1 MCRLR
6 RAAQASSNENPGNGI
21 AMSNSEKHILV
32 AEDNAALASVVRFN
46 LERAGFQVT
55 VACNGRVAW
64 EAVQEDAFDL
74 VVTDQQM
81 PEMTGCE
88 FCEKLRATDEFRNL
102 PVIMLTAKG
111 MELELPRLRD
121 ELGIAATFLKPFSP
135 KEIVKA
141 VEDHLEAVSELVSS

>member
-1 MCRLR
+1 M
-6 RAAQASSNENPGNGI
+6 P
-21 AMSNSEKHILV
+21 NSQKHILV

-55 VACNGRVAW
+55 VADNGLQAW
-64 EAVQEDAFDL
+64 EKLQHEPFDL
-74 VVTDQQM
+74 LVTDQQM

-88 FCEKLRATDEFRNL
+88 LCETLRSVPSFTEM
-102 PVIMLTAKG
+102 PIIMLTAKG

-121 ELGIAATFLKPFSP
+121 ELKITATFLKPFSP

-141 VEDHLEAVSELVSS
+141 VEDCLAAVS

>member
-1 MCRLR
+1 
-6 RAAQASSNENPGNGI
+6 
-21 AMSNSEKHILV
+21 MSNSERRILV

-55 VACNGRVAW
+55 VAYNGRLAW
-64 EAVQEDAFDL
+64 EAVQEDDFDL
-74 VVTDQQM
+74 IVTDQQM

-88 FCEKLRATDEFRNL
+88 FCEKLRTLDAYRDK

-111 MELELPRLRD
+111 MELELPRLKA

-135 KEIVKA
+135 KEIVTA
-141 VEDHLEAVSELVSS
+141 VEDHLEAVSEPVSP

>member
-1 MCRLR
+1 M
-6 RAAQASSNENPGNGI
+6 SNED
-21 AMSNSEKHILV
+21 KHILV

-55 VACNGRVAW
+55 VAHNGRAAW
-64 EAVQEDAFDL
+64 EAVQDETFDL
-74 VVTDQQM
+74 VITDQQM

-88 FCEKLRATDEFRNL
+88 FCAKFRSVDRFRDT

-111 MELELPRLRD
+111 MELELPKLKA

-135 KEIVKA
+135 REIVAA
-141 VEDHLEAVSELVSS
+141 VEDELELVSHPVSP

>member
-1 MCRLR
+1 
-6 RAAQASSNENPGNGI
+6 
-21 AMSNSEKHILV
+21 MSNADKHILV

-46 LERAGFQVT
+46 LQRAGFQVT

-64 EAVQEDAFDL
+64 EAVQEEDFDL
-74 VVTDQQM
+74 IVTDQQM

-88 FCEKLRATDEFRNL
+88 FCEKLRADDEFRDI

-111 MELELPRLRD
+111 LELDLPRLKA

-135 KEIVKA
+135 REIVKA
-141 VEDHLEAVSELVSS
+141 VEHHLEAVGEPASP

>member
-1 MCRLR
+1 M
-6 RAAQASSNENPGNGI
+6 SNED
-21 AMSNSEKHILV
+21 KRILI

-64 EAVQEDAFDL
+64 ETVQEQDFDL
-74 VVTDQQM
+74 IVTDEQM

-88 FCEKLRATDEFRNL
+88 FCANLRSVDEFKNV

-111 MELELPRLRD
+111 MELELPRLKQ

-141 VEDHLEAVSELVSS
+141 VEDQLEVVNEPVSL

>member
-1 MCRLR
+1 
-6 RAAQASSNENPGNGI
+6 
-21 AMSNSEKHILV
+21 MSNADKHILV

-46 LERAGFQVT
+46 LQRAGFQVS

-64 EAVQEDAFDL
+64 EAVQEEVFDL
-74 VVTDQQM
+74 IVTDQQM
-81 PEMTGCE
+81 PEMTGRE
-88 FCEKLRATDEFRNL
+88 FCENMRTLDQYRDT

-111 MELELPRLRD
+111 MELELPRLKA

-141 VEDHLEAVSELVSS
+141 VEDQLEAVGEFVSP

>member
-1 MCRLR
+1 MN
-6 RAAQASSNENPGNGI
+6 NED
-21 AMSNSEKHILV
+21 KRILI

-64 EAVQEDAFDL
+64 EAVQDQEFDL
-74 VVTDQQM
+74 VITDQQM

-88 FCEKLRATDEFRNL
+88 FCELFRGVDEFKDV

-111 MELELPRLRD
+111 MELELPRLKQ

-141 VEDHLEAVSELVSS
+141 VEDQLEAVSEPISL

>member
-1 MCRLR
+1 MKNADR
-6 RAAQASSNENPGNGI
+6 
-21 AMSNSEKHILV
+21 HILV

-46 LERAGFQVT
+46 LQRAGFQVI
-55 VACNGRVAW
+55 VVHNGRAAW
-64 EAVQEDAFDL
+64 EAVQEEEEAFDL
-74 VVTDQQM
+74 IVTDQQM

-88 FCEKLRATDEFRNL
+88 FCEKLRTLDQYRDT

-111 MELELPRLRD
+111 MELELPRLKA

-141 VEDHLEAVSELVSS
+141 VEFHLEAVSEPVSP